1 MSAAFPGFHARNPSF
16 QRLYRVPILNS
27 RSARSATPRR
37 RAKRTTEAAK
47 NIVPYFHT
55 FVLRTSPTT
64 QPWRVSIRLW
74 RRAALFAAIG
84 VFVYWIAP
92 ARAQW
97 GQPITS
103 DLSAAIRVDEVD
115 SAARALLE
123 RVKAH
128 VAEKQWDEAVET
140 LRQVMQRQGSKL
152 IRLDD
157 SRYIPVRDYCQMR
170 LAELPPVARALYR
183 SRIDPLAKRW
193 CDEGIAKRDSALLQR
208 VVDQLFLSSSTDKAL
223 LALGEIELEK
233 GDFAQARWC
242 WERIS
247 PELRTP
253 DGRPLWLDL
262 RAASETRVAP
272 EPAAQAK
279 RVAPSPAQWLAYP
292 DTQLNLA
299 DVRARLVL
307 ASILEGS
314 FARARVEL
322 DDLKRRSPS
331 ARGEIGGRE
340 GAYVDLLADMLTAAE
355 QRPAP
360 AAPTDWPTFG
370 GSFERTMSAA
380 PDPGLRTAWPK
391 PVALPL
397 DHGGPFRTDIG
408 IIRDTFGLPERRP
421 AEDQT
426 GLLSFHPIVV
436 GNLVLFNSLD
446 KIYAFDLPTG
456 KPAWPVPP
464 GTKDREPGEIFSGAA
479 DLEKSAAHNDS
490 GNLFHTL
497 GVPRFTMT
505 VAGHRLYARLGS
517 PITGRGVNS
526 NVATGYSYLVC
537 LDLAAEGRLV
547 WRIPQTFGEDDRW
560 TYEGSPVCDG
570 DNVYVAMRYNDVRP
584 QEHVACYDAQT
595 GTLRWRRLV
604 CAAESPARGQT
615 DEITNNLLTLAHE
628 TLYLNTNLGAIAA
641 ISTSDGQIRWL
652 STYPRAKRP
661 SGGIDPPANFYRD
674 LTPCIYYRGSVLAA
688 PADCEKILSLDSSTG
703 QLLWDSKTPRDV
715 VHLLGVGGG
724 NLLASGQRLWWLNVD
739 GGKVVHYW
747 PDNTTVHGYGRGALV
762 GDDVYFPSRTE
773 IHVFRQALGRTA
785 GNMASGGD
793 PTQVEVRDPIQLAT
807 RNPPLSGGNLVVA
820 GGYLLIATPTELF
833 ALGPHAAPVHPNEH
847 EVTQEK

>member
-1 MSAAFPGFHARNPSF
+1 
-16 QRLYRVPILNS
+16 L
-27 RSARSATPRR
+27 
-37 RAKRTTEAAK
+37 
-47 NIVPYFHT
+47 
-55 FVLRTSPTT
+55 
-64 QPWRVSIRLW
+64 
-74 RRAALFAAIG
+74 LFR
-84 VFVYWIAP
+84 IAP

-97 GQPITS
+97 GQPISS
-103 DLSAAIRVDEVD
+103 DLSAAIRVDEID

-140 LRQVMQRQGSKL
+140 LREVMERQGSKL

-170 LAELPPVARALYR
+170 LAELPPAARALYR

-193 CDEGIAKRDSALLQR
+193 YDEGIAHRDPALLRR

-223 LALGEIELEK
+223 LALGEIALEQ

-253 DGRPLWLDL
+253 DGGPLWLGL
-262 RAASETRVAP
+262 RAASETHVTR

-279 RVAPSPAQWLAYP
+279 GVAPSPAQWLAYP
-292 DTQLNLA
+292 DTQLNLT

-314 FARARVEL
+314 LARARVEL

-331 ARGEIGGRE
+331 ARGRIGGRE
-340 GAYVDLLADMLTAAE
+340 GPYVDLLADMLTTAE

-370 GSFERTMSAA
+370 GSFQRTMSAA
-380 PDPGLRTAWPK
+380 PDPGLRTAWLK
-391 PVALPL
+391 PVPLPL

-426 GLLSFHPIVV
+426 ALLSFHPIVV

-464 GTKDREPGEIFSGAA
+464 DTKGREPGEIFSG
-479 DLEKSAAHNDS
+479 LIEQEKSAAHNDS
-490 GNLFHTL
+490 GFHTL

-517 PITGRGVNS
+517 PITGRQVGS
-526 NVATGYSYLVC
+526 TVATGYSYLVC
-537 LDLAAEGRLV
+537 LDLAREGLLV

-560 TYEGSPVCDG
+560 TFEGSPVCDG
-570 DNVYVAMRYNDVRP
+570 DNVYVAMRYADTVRP

-595 GTLRWRRLV
+595 GALRWRRLV
-604 CAAESPARGQT
+604 CAAESPARGQA
-615 DEITNNLLTLAHE
+615 DEITNNLLTLAHD

-641 ISTSDGQIRWL
+641 ISTADGQIRWL

-674 LTPCIYYRGSVLAA
+674 LTPCVYYRGSVLAA
-688 PADCEKILSLDSSTG
+688 PADCEKILSLDSCTG
-703 QLLWDSKTPRDV
+703 QLLWDSKAPRDV

-747 PDNTTVHGYGRGALV
+747 PVDPTLHGYGRGALV
-762 GDDVYFPSRTE
+762 GDEVYFPTRTA
-773 IHVFRQALGRTA
+773 IYVFRQAFARSAA
-785 GNMASGGD
+785 GASN
-793 PTQVEVRDPIQLAT
+793 PAPVRDPIRLDA
-807 RNPPLSGGNLVVA
+807 RNPPMSGGNLVVA
-820 GGYLLIATPTELF
+820 GGYLLIATPTELI
-833 ALGPHAAPVHPNEH
+833 ALGPHAAPVHPTEH